1 MSKSK
6 YITKNE
12 VKGSL
17 FMVISLL
24 VFITPSI
31 LFLQEQLMQKILM
44 VVGLFTIVGCAP
56 LGLYLCDKSLDLIYK
71 R

>member
-31 LFLQEQLMQKILM
+31 LFLQEELVQKILM
-44 VVGLFTIVGCAP
+44 IVGLFIIVC
-56 LGLYLCDKSLDLIYK
+56 LDLIYV